1 MWLKFCVVNGQL
13 NGQKFMAKMQRRKD
27 EFWWLHVHQFGGW
40 FCGKIIEN
48 FDGHAQICL
57 WLHMLV
63 FTAEIQVKVC

>member
-1 MWLKFCVVNGQL
+1 
-13 NGQKFMAKMQRRKD
+13 MAKMQRRKD